1 MTRKPV
7 QTAATGSE
15 AGMGEGL
22 TDEGLPEAG
31 AMDPGV
37 AGTWTRRR
45 TLVAGLI
52 LTGAPMLQPQ
62 AAAAQT
68 IEDVLRGVIAAQ
80 GPTQLEADQ
89 GLRQALT
96 NGAISAVTRLGRTD
110 GYFKDLKVQ
119 IPLPT
124 ALHRVQETLR
134 PLGLS
139 GPLDDLQMRMNRGAE
154 QAAPKA
160 RNLFVSV
167 IREFTIED
175 AMTILRGGDDSAT
188 RFLRAKT
195 ETGLKKAFQPIMTGA
210 LRDAGALSIFERVAA
225 RYVPRAE
232 ARSARDSLIAFA
244 VDKAMD
250 GLFYYIA
257 EEERAIRRDPVKRTT
272 AILRKVFGAV

>member
-1 MTRKPV
+1 MARRQLETASTRPAGQV
-7 QTAATGSE
+7 EGAEADGGQTES
-15 AGMGEGL
+15 GL
-22 TDEGLPEAG
+22 TG
-31 AMDPGV
+31 PGV
-37 AGTWTRRR
+37 TGPWPHRRM
-45 TLVAGLI
+45 LLAGLI
-52 LTGAPMLQPQ
+52 ITGASMLQPQ

-68 IEDVLRGVIAAQ
+68 VEDVVRGVIAGR

-89 GLRQALT
+89 GMRQALT
-96 NGAISAVTRLGRTD
+96 NGAIAAVTRLGRTD

-134 PLGLS
+134 PIGLS
-139 GPLDDLQMRMNRGAE
+139 GPLDDLQLRMNRGAE

-160 RNLFVSV
+160 RDLFVSV
-167 IREFTIED
+167 IRDFTIED

-195 ETGLKKAFQPIMTGA
+195 ETGLKKAFQPIITSA
-210 LRDAGALSIFERVAA
+210 LRDAGALSAFERVAT
-225 RYVPRAE
+225 RYVSRAE
-232 ARSARDSLIAFA
+232 ARSARDSLTAFA
-244 VDKAMD
+244 VGKAMD

-257 EEERAIRRDPVKRTT
+257 EEERAIRRDPVRRTS